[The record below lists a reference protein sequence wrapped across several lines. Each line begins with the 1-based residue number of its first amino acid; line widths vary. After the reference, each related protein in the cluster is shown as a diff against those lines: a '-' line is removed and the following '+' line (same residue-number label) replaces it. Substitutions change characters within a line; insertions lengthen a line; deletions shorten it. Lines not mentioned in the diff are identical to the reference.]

1 MGSMRRYGCEWLWRL
16 DNCGLCRH
24 WLLPAGGQG
33 SSGGGCRLPK
43 PNIQSQTC
51 SYCSHVTKPNSVM
64 SATYRRLLKANITSL
79 ATQTEYI
86 TIGIYWFHRSQTQ
99 GKSAAYLTLF
109 MIGRLL
115 PRLRYYAKSSGLWAA
130 LPKYDSA
137 LKVRPNIYKLKR
149 YTALRQSYQVLNVI
163 KYIFCIFICIYFV
176 CPVVSGVALMW
187 LSCMFVWMSCSVCL
201 CVLPFSA
208 VEYVPSILA

>member
-1 MGSMRRYGCEWLWRL
+1 MRRYGCEWLWRL

-86 TIGIYWFHRSQTQ
+86 TIGSYWFHRSQTQYVFQ

-109 MIGRLL
+109 IIGRML
-115 PRLRYYAKSSGLWAA
+115 PRLRYYIIRIMACSSHIRFIGCRW
-130 LPKYDSA
+130 KWDQIFTNS
-137 LKVRPNIYKLKR
+137 NI
-149 YTALRQSYQVLNVI
+149 TTHCTI
-163 KYIFCIFICIYFV
+163 
-176 CPVVSGVALMW
+176 G
-187 LSCMFVWMSCSVCL
+187 
-201 CVLPFSA
+201 
-208 VEYVPSILA
+208 